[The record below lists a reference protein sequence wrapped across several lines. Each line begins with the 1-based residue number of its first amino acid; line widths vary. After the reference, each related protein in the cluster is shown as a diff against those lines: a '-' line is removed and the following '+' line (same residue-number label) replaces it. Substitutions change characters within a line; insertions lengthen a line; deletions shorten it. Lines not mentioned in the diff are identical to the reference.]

1 MKRSRNVWR
10 ENHDFFRSAY
20 PGGSADFYHRSYIS
34 NARSGKALAQFE
46 LPADSDKESFLDQKT
61 GKRYDREAYQSYLT
75 KTVQRMTDP
84 QLQNLSRSRGDGS
97 VWHELLMEA
106 VDAERNR
113 RRAAAEAACAEDEEA
128 MEELCGEIAPFFWVE
143 QAQGASVG
151 LRTDTELQSVCTR
164 QGLQGTGFDWDQLAK
179 RYVEEQAPALK
190 GKLEF
195 DSQED
200 LFSAYARDE
209 AALRTFIRGFRE
221 ACEDAGQRTDR
232 VVAER

>member
-1 MKRSRNVWR
+1 MI
-10 ENHDFFRSAY
+10 FFAALILAAVLTFIIVRI
-20 PGGSADFYHRSYIS
+20 FT

-143 QAQGASVG
+143 QAQGRIGGPAN
-151 LRTDTELQSVCTR
+151 RHRIAVC
-164 QGLQGTGFDWDQLAK
+164 LH
-179 RYVEEQAPALK
+179 QA
-190 GKLEF
+190 G
-195 DSQED
+195 
-200 LFSAYARDE
+200 
-209 AALRTFIRGFRE
+209 AAGHGI
-221 ACEDAGQRTDR
+221 
-232 VVAER
+232 

>member
-1 MKRSRNVWR
+1 MI
-10 ENHDFFRSAY
+10 FFAALILAAVLTFIIVRI
-20 PGGSADFYHRSYIS
+20 FT

-128 MEELCGEIAPFFWVE
+128 MEELCGEIA
-143 QAQGASVG
+143 
-151 LRTDTELQSVCTR
+151 
-164 QGLQGTGFDWDQLAK
+164 
-179 RYVEEQAPALK
+179 
-190 GKLEF
+190 
-195 DSQED
+195 
-200 LFSAYARDE
+200 LFSGWNKRRAHRWACEPTPNCSLFAPGRGCRARDLIGISWQS
-209 AALRTFIRGFRE
+209 AMWRSRRP
-221 ACEDAGQRTDR
+221 R
-232 VVAER
+232 

>member
-1 MKRSRNVWR
+1 MI
-10 ENHDFFRSAY
+10 FFAALILAAVLTFIIVRI
-20 PGGSADFYHRSYIS
+20 FT

-128 MEELCGEIAPFFWVE
+128 MEELCWEIAPFFWVE

-200 LFSAYARDE
+200 LFSVYARDE